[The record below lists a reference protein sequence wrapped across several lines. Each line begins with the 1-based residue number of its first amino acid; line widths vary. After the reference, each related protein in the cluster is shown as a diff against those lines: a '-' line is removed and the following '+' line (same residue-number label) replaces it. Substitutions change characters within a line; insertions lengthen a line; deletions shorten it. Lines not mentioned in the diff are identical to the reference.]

1 MIACAVVPSADANG
15 TQDAPG
21 GCCEFVSGSRCVSL
35 HNGYALISGTH
46 GAYYR
51 ISRAPRGMHIEVG
64 TPDTPL
70 APASVL

>member
-1 MIACAVVPSADANG
+1 MIACAVTPPADANG

-21 GCCEFVSGSRCVSL
+21 ICRGFVSGSRTASL

-51 ISRAPRGMHIEVG
+51 ISRVPRGMLVEVG
-64 TPDTPL
+64 TSDTPL
-70 APASVL
+70 ASASVL